1 MLISFSAILLG
12 LEKMLK
18 DYDSLK
24 TDTDTFTHPFLIL
37 TVTKYL

>member
-18 DYDSLK
+18 DSDSLK
-24 TDTDTFTHPFLIL
+24 TDTDTHN
-37 TVTKYL
+37 

>member
-1 MLISFSAILLG
+1 MLISFPAILLG

-18 DYDSLK
+18 GYDSLK
-24 TDTDTFTHPFLIL
+24 TDRHTHTLQFLIL

>member
-24 TDTDTFTHPFLIL
+24 TDTHIPIPDSYCN
-37 TVTKYL
+37 KYP

>member
-18 DYDSLK
+18 DSDSLK
-24 TDTDTFTHPFLIL
+24 TDTDTHTYTHAWFLL
-37 TVTKYL
+37 